1 MHNKGK
7 VLNKLRKKWQKGVNA
22 MYFQVRIFH
31 TLHTYTTFEI
41 DENVSIDKVKKSL
54 VKTVKL
60 HKLVDIS
67 EAIK

>member
-1 MHNKGK
+1 MHNKAK

-22 MYFQVRIFH
+22 MYFQVRIIH

-54 VKTVKL
+54 EKTVKL
-60 HKLVDIS
+60 HKLVDFS

>member
-1 MHNKGK
+1 MHNKAK

-22 MYFQVRIFH
+22 MYFQVRIIH
-31 TLHTYTTFEI
+31 TLHPYTTFEI
-41 DENVSIDKVKKSL
+41 DENVSIDKVKKSF

-60 HKLVDIS
+60 HNLVDFS

>member
-1 MHNKGK
+1 MQNKAK
-7 VLNKLRKKWQKGVNA
+7 VLNELSKKWRNGVNA
-22 MYFQVRIFH
+22 MYFQVRIIH

-60 HKLVDIS
+60 HNLVDFS

>member
-1 MHNKGK
+1 MA
-7 VLNKLRKKWQKGVNA
+7 KWCECNVFSSS
-22 MYFQVRIFH
+22 YYTH
-31 TLHTYTTFEI
+31 HTYTTFEI

-60 HKLVDIS
+60 HKLVDFN

>member
-1 MHNKGK
+1 MHDKAK
-7 VLNKLRKKWQKGVNA
+7 VLNKLRKKWQKGVEA
-22 MYFQVRIFH
+22 MYFQVRIIH

-60 HKLVDIS
+60 HKLVDFS